1 MWYIMSELFNS
12 FYIFIMNTIDALGV
26 YGPLLGSLFIILES
40 IIPPL
45 PLFVFI
51 TINFVAFGKV
61 LGFIIS
67 WICTCIGCILSYY
80 LVKKLFRNWVVN
92 KIKDVNLLTKCM
104 NYVENLS
111 LTQVTMILSIP
122 FTPAFMVNIAAG
134 LCNMNFKK
142 FLTAILISKIFLV
155 YFWGIV
161 GTGLLESFH
170 NLTSLITVVV
180 MIVIAYILSIV
191 IKKVFK
197 ID

>member
-1 MWYIMSELFNS
+1 MNELFNS
-12 FYIFIMNTIDALGV
+12 FYTFIMGAIDSLGV
-26 YGPLLGSLFIILES
+26 YGPLLGCLFIVLES

-51 TINFVAFGKV
+51 TINFVAFGSV
-61 LGFIIS
+61 IGFIIS
-67 WICTCIGCILSYY
+67 WICTCIGCIISYW
-80 LVKKLFRNWVVN
+80 LVKKIFGNWVVN
-92 KIKDVNLLTKCM
+92 KVKDVELLSKCM

-111 LTQVTMILSIP
+111 LTQVIVILSIP

-142 FLTAILISKIFLV
+142 FLISILVGKIFLV
-155 YFWGIV
+155 YFWGVV
-161 GTGLLESFH
+161 GTGLLESLH
-170 NLTSLITVVV
+170 NPRSIITVIV
-180 MIVIAYILSIV
+180 MVVIAYLVSII